1 MAVDAADQ
9 KGEIVAL
16 QLAEVVA
23 NLREELLE
31 AMRAGAGQ
39 PLRFELGTVEM
50 ELTVAVEKEAKP
62 GAKVKFWVLE
72 LGAETR
78 LASADTQKIKIKL
91 EPVDPARGGRRPMI
105 SGESLPDER

>member
-1 MAVDAADQ
+1 
-9 KGEIVAL
+9 VAL

-31 AMRAGAGQ
+31 AMRAGEGQ
-39 PLRFELGTVEM
+39 PLRFELGTVEL

-72 LGAETR
+72 VGTEAR
-78 LASADTQKIKIKL
+78 LASTNTQKLKIRL
-91 EPVDPARGGRRPMI
+91 EPVDPARGGRKPMI
-105 SGESLPDER
+105 SGEGLPGER

>member
-1 MAVDAADQ
+1 MAIEA
-9 KGEIVAL
+9 KGKIVAL

-31 AMRAGAGQ
+31 AMRAAEGQ
-39 PLRFELGTVEM
+39 PLQFELGTVEL

-72 LGAETR
+72 VGTEAR
-78 LASADTQKIKIKL
+78 LASTNTQKLKIRL
-91 EPVDPARGGRRPMI
+91 EPVDPARGGRAPRI